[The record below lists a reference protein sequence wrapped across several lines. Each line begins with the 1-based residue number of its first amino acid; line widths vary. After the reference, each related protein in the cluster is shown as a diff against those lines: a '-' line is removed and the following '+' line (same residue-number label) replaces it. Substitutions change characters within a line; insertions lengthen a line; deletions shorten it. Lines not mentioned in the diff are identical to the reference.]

1 MSCMKRFTYSV
12 VISLCLIA
20 ALQPDT
26 CEAKSAASDLFIV
39 PADKLPSAAR
49 HQGVAMELH
58 LVNPGTLYLYIEQ
71 DNGCEVAVFDV
82 SDPHKIK
89 VKNVIALNAP
99 SPFDFIQPIGQFSE
113 LIRYRDGSGTA
124 VLDLSKAKSPR
135 LKAIDA
141 PAGEAYIIPISDNEF
156 GDNATSSGRHEAR
169 LARNYKIVEP
179 SAPETVF
186 IVKDV
191 VQQQTD
197 EGNGTTYLLG
207 ADGLT
212 VVRSLK
218 TERRLAAT
226 APAWTNTTDD
236 N

>member
-1 MSCMKRFTYSV
+1 MSCVKAFTYSV
-12 VISLCLIA
+12 VICLCLAA
-20 ALQPDT
+20 ALQPDS
-26 CEAKSAASDLFIV
+26 CEAKSAASDLLIV
-39 PADKLPSAAR
+39 PADKLPPAAR

-71 DNGCEVAVFDV
+71 DNGRQIAVFDV

-89 VKNVIALNAP
+89 VKNVSALNAP
-99 SPFDFIQPIGQFSE
+99 APFDFIQPIGQFSE

-141 PAGEAYIIPISDNEF
+141 PAGEAYVIPISDNELA
-156 GDNATSSGRHEAR
+156 DNAVVSGHHEER
-169 LARNYKIVEP
+169 RARNYKITEP

-186 IVKDV
+186 TIKDV

-197 EGNGTTYLLG
+197 EGTGTTYLLG

-212 VVRSLK
+212 VLRNLK

-226 APAWTNTTDD
+226 APAWTNTIDD